1 MPSPA
6 VPQLGA
12 DVLVQA
18 LIDEQIE
25 VCFANPGTSEM
36 HMVAA
41 LDRNPK
47 LRSVL
52 ALFEGVV
59 TGAADGYARMAGKPA
74 ATLLHLGPGFANGMA
89 NIHNARKAGVPM
101 LNLVGDHAVDHL
113 RYDAPLT
120 SDLEGM
126 ARTVSHWVGRANSAA
141 EMGQRTREALAA
153 TRTRP
158 AGIASLLIAADAAW
172 GTAGDTTAAAM
183 MHAPEAPQPDSALL
197 SKALDALRRAVGKG
211 MLLIGDNALCAEGV
225 RLAAAIC
232 HTLNCRLAGQS
243 SSRRTTRG
251 GGLPHVPRVPYPID
265 LAIEFMAGT
274 QALVC
279 VGAPPPVAFF
289 AYPGKPSSL
298 VPVGCETFQTVEPGM
313 DPLSVLRALA
323 DIVGVRA
330 DEAPVFTCEPI
341 PEPTGALT
349 HETVGRALASTLP
362 EGAIVVDE
370 SITTGRLFSYDGTAG
385 CARHD
390 WINNMGGSIGY
401 GLPGALGAS
410 VACPDRRVIALV
422 GDGSAFYTEQAL
434 WSMAREQSNV
444 TVVIYANRSYAILK
458 GEWDRMKAGQAGP
471 AARDMLTLDRPEPDW
486 CRIAEGHGVPAIR
499 VTDAQGYAQ
508 ALKRANGQQGP
519 TLIEVML

>member
-197 SKALDALRRAVGKG
+197 SKALDALRRAAGKG

-243 SSRRTTRG
+243 SSRRRA
-251 GGLPHVPRVPYPID
+251 V
-265 LAIEFMAGT
+265 
-274 QALVC
+274 
-279 VGAPPPVAFF
+279 VAC
-289 AYPGKPSSL
+289 P
-298 VPVGCETFQTVEPGM
+298 
-313 DPLSVLRALA
+313 
-323 DIVGVRA
+323 
-330 DEAPVFTCEPI
+330 TCHACRI
-341 PEPTGALT
+341 P
-349 HETVGRALASTLP
+349 STLP
-362 EGAIVVDE
+362 
-370 SITTGRLFSYDGTAG
+370 SYSWRAHRRW
-385 CARHD
+385 CAWVRPRP
-390 WINNMGGSIGY
+390 SPS
-401 GLPGALGAS
+401 LPTPAN
-410 VACPDRRVIALV
+410 P
-422 GDGSAFYTEQAL
+422 AL
-434 WSMAREQSNV
+434 WSLS
-444 TVVIYANRSYAILK
+444 
-458 GEWDRMKAGQAGP
+458 
-471 AARDMLTLDRPEPDW
+471 AAKPFRLSSWVWTRLACCGLW
-486 CRIAEGHGVPAIR
+486 
-499 VTDAQGYAQ
+499 
-508 ALKRANGQQGP
+508 
-519 TLIEVML
+519 